1 MGLEIPTGRSICYE
15 LTLSGPMSGQMVNEL
30 HMGALGSGIASA
42 SRNALLMAVSSLYIR
57 LAVPQLR
64 GVQEQRGA
72 LSAGNGAGSGTRC
85 SCPQLPLNWRGFGS
99 SRQGRSNRRSR
110 LHACACCG

>member
-1 MGLEIPTGRSICYE
+1 
-15 LTLSGPMSGQMVNEL
+15 MSGQVVNEL

-85 SCPQLPLNWRGFGS
+85 SCPMMLLNWRGFGS
-99 SRQGRSNRRSR
+99 SRQGRSNRRCR
-110 LHACACCG
+110 LHACACCR

>member
-1 MGLEIPTGRSICYE
+1 
-15 LTLSGPMSGQMVNEL
+15 MSGQVVNEL

-42 SRNALLMAVSSLYIR
+42 SRNALLMAVTSLYIR

-72 LSAGNGAGSGTRC
+72 LSAGNGAGSGTRSRC
-85 SCPQLPLNWRGFGS
+85 CCQRLSSTWRPHEPNSSLPPRRCVGS
-99 SRQGRSNRRSR
+99 VGYSRCMS
-110 LHACACCG
+110 A